1 MQALSLGNK
10 LEHDKKKLA
19 SNLQNKPQT
28 WLVRGLV
35 SVYSSYGYDITYTRS
50 VLYWTCISLKSV
62 IQNQLLVRTPFGGN
76 NFGQDTQINMTAV
89 SKLHVL
95 TIIKQLHKSSS

>member
-10 LEHDKKKLA
+10 LEHEKKLV
-19 SNLQNKPQT
+19 SNLQNEPQT
-28 WLVRGLV
+28 WLVKGLV
-35 SVYSSYGYDITYTRS
+35 TIYSSYGYDITYTRS

-62 IQNQLLVRTPFGGN
+62 IQNQLLVGTPFGGN
-76 NFGQDTQINMTAV
+76 NFGQDTQINITAV

-95 TIIKQLHKSSS
+95 TIIKQLHISSS

>member
-1 MQALSLGNK
+1 MVMILHTLDQ
-10 LEHDKKKLA
+10 
-19 SNLQNKPQT
+19 
-28 WLVRGLV
+28 
-35 SVYSSYGYDITYTRS
+35 YYTGH
-50 VLYWTCISLKSV
+50 VFPWVV

-95 TIIKQLHKSSS
+95 TIIKRLHISSS

>member
-35 SVYSSYGYDITYTRS
+35 SIYSSYGYDITYTR
-50 VLYWTCISLKSV
+50 YYI
-62 IQNQLLVRTPFGGN
+62 
-76 NFGQDTQINMTAV
+76 
-89 SKLHVL
+89 H
-95 TIIKQLHKSSS
+95 

>member
-1 MQALSLGNK
+1 M
-10 LEHDKKKLA
+10 KKKLV
-19 SNLQNKPQT
+19 SNLQNEPQT
-28 WLVRGLV
+28 WLVKGLV
-35 SVYSSYGYDITYTRS
+35 SIYSSYGHDITYTRS
-50 VLYWTCISLKSV
+50 VLYWTFISLGSV

-95 TIIKQLHKSSS
+95 TIIKRLHISSS

>member
-10 LEHDKKKLA
+10 LERDKKKLA

-35 SVYSSYGYDITYTRS
+35 SVSIHHMVMILHTLDQYYT
-50 VLYWTCISLKSV
+50 
-62 IQNQLLVRTPFGGN
+62 G
-76 NFGQDTQINMTAV
+76 
-89 SKLHVL
+89 HVFP
-95 TIIKQLHKSSS
+95 